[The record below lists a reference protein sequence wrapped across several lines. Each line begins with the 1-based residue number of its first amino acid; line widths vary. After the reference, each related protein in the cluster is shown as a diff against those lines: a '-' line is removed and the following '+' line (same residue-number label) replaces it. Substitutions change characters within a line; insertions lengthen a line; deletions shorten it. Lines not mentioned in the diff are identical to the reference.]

1 MIDFYRAGQKNSAR
15 FFFAVGTNE
24 GVSPQGNLVAGMKWF
39 MSKIVLSVLATGL
52 LGCGLFC
59 QQAGANQ
66 INGSILFTGAATG
79 SGDSG
84 SGTTTISLTNSD
96 WTVVSGIGNYSPV
109 TFGTTTAFTGF
120 SFTGSGTGAILSGPV
135 TPEWTFTFGTP
146 AHTYS
151 FDLLALINETTI
163 NGMMALSGTGIAHLT
178 GFDDT
183 AALWTLEGSGHNF
196 TFNLSTST
204 TAAATPDGGSAV
216 NLLGIALA
224 GLEALRRRL
233 RSA

>member
-1 MIDFYRAGQKNSAR
+1 M
-15 FFFAVGTNE
+15 
-24 GVSPQGNLVAGMKWF
+24 
-39 MSKIVLSVLATGL
+39 
-52 LGCGLFC
+52 
-59 QQAGANQ
+59 
-66 INGSILFTGAATG
+66 
-79 SGDSG
+79 
-84 SGTTTISLTNSD
+84 
-96 WTVVSGIGNYSPV
+96 SGIGNYSPV
-109 TFGTTTAFTGF
+109 TFGTTAAFTDF
-120 SFTGSGTGAILSGPV
+120 SFTGSGTGVILSGPV

-178 GFDDT
+178 GFDDS

-204 TAAATPDGGSAV
+204 TATTTPDGGSAV

-224 GLEALRRRL
+224 GLEASRRRL